1 MGYRRNAVDANQAQ
15 IVEDLRQLG
24 LSVAT
29 TSQAG
34 DGFPDIIVAYK
45 GFNYMIEIKDGN
57 KPPSQQKLTPKQRK
71 FHSKWKGQIDVANSL
86 DGVLKVIGMQ

>member
-1 MGYRRNAVDANQAQ
+1 MGYRRNAVDANQNE

-45 GFNYMIEIKDGN
+45 GVNYMIEIKDGN
-57 KPPSQQKLTPKQRK
+57 KPPSKQKLTPKQRK
-71 FHSKWKGQIDVANSL
+71 FHSEWKGQIDIANSL
-86 DGVLKVIGMQ
+86 DEVFKVIGMK